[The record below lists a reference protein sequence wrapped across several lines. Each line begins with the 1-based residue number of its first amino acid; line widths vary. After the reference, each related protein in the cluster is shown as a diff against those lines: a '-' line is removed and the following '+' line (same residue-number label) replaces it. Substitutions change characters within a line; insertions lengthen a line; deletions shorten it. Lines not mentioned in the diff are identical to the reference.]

1 MDMNTLFVMATRCK
15 FRFPFKGQISVEDLW
30 DLSVKNLDT
39 IFKALNAE
47 AKQAKEESLLAT
59 KSAADAELEAKIEI
73 IKYIVAVKQEE
84 AKQKA
89 TAAANKEQ
97 LQHIQKHLQTLP
109 QPYREVFQLRIFG
122 QLQFQQIAD
131 IYGKTESWAKVTFYR
146 AKEKLLHQLEE
157 TP

>member
-15 FRFPFKGQISVEDLW
+15 FRFPFKGQIPVEDLW
-30 DLSVKNLDT
+30 DLPVKNLDT

-84 AKQKA
+84 AKQRA

-97 LQHIQKHLQTLP
+97 QRRIDEIIAAKQDEALQNMSV
-109 QPYREVFQLRIFG
+109 E
-122 QLQFQQIAD
+122 
-131 IYGKTESWAKVTFYR
+131 E
-146 AKEKLLHQLEE
+146 LLAMRNSLG
-157 TP
+157 

>member
-47 AKQAKEESLLAT
+47 AKQAKEESLLAA

-73 IKYIVAVKQEE
+73 IKYIVVVKQEE

-97 LQHIQKHLQTLP
+97 QRRIDVIIAAKQDEALQNMSV
-109 QPYREVFQLRIFG
+109 E
-122 QLQFQQIAD
+122 
-131 IYGKTESWAKVTFYR
+131 E
-146 AKEKLLHQLEE
+146 LLAMRNSLG
-157 TP
+157 

>member
-39 IFKALNAE
+39 IFKTLNAE

-84 AKQKA
+84 TKQRA

-97 LQHIQKHLQTLP
+97 QRRIDEIIAAKQDEALQNMSV
-109 QPYREVFQLRIFG
+109 E
-122 QLQFQQIAD
+122 
-131 IYGKTESWAKVTFYR
+131 E
-146 AKEKLLHQLEE
+146 LLAMRNSLD
-157 TP
+157 

>member
-1 MDMNTLFVMATRCK
+1 MEMNTLFVLATRCK
-15 FRFPFKGQISVEDLW
+15 FRVPFKGQISVEDLW

-39 IFKALNAE
+39 IFKALNTE

-97 LQHIQKHLQTLP
+97 QRRIDEIIAAKQDQALQSMSV
-109 QPYREVFQLRIFG
+109 E
-122 QLQFQQIAD
+122 
-131 IYGKTESWAKVTFYR
+131 E
-146 AKEKLLHQLEE
+146 LLAMRNSLD
-157 TP
+157 

>member
-84 AKQKA
+84 TKQKA

-97 LQHIQKHLQTLP
+97 Q
-109 QPYREVFQLRIFG
+109 RRIDEI
-122 QLQFQQIAD
+122 IA
-131 IYGKTESWAKVTFYR
+131 AKQDEALHNMSV
-146 AKEKLLHQLEE
+146 EELLAMRNSLD
-157 TP
+157 

>member
-30 DLSVKNLDT
+30 DLSVKNLDA

-84 AKQKA
+84 TKQKA

-97 LQHIQKHLQTLP
+97 Q
-109 QPYREVFQLRIFG
+109 RRIDEI
-122 QLQFQQIAD
+122 IA
-131 IYGKTESWAKVTFYR
+131 AKQDEALHNMSV
-146 AKEKLLHQLEE
+146 EELLAMRNSLD
-157 TP
+157 